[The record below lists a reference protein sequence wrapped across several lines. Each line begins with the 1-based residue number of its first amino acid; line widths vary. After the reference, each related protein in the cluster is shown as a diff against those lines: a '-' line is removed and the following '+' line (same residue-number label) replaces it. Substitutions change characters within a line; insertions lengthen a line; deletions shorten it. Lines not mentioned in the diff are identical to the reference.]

1 MITSGY
7 DLIMV
12 IWGLIFITAAT
23 LFIILMNRVFQFE
36 ERRQDSQVGSAPPN
50 PQPLPPNPR

>member
-12 IWGLIFITAAT
+12 IWGLIFIAAAT
-23 LFIILMNRVFQFE
+23 LFIVAMNRVFQFE
-36 ERRQDSQVGSAPPN
+36 ERRQDSQVSQASTSASRAN
-50 PQPLPPNPR
+50 QGH